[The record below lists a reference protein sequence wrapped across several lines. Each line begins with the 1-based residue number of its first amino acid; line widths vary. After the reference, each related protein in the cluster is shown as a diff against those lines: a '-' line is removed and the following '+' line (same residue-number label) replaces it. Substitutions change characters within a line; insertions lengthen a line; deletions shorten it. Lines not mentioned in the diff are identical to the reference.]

1 MDYLNSSFLIDGLL
15 ITKLSMAMFLGMVLG
30 IERLYAHKTASM
42 RTYALI
48 SMGSALFI
56 TLSIGVIET
65 YSGISSGIDPLR
77 VAAQIIA
84 AAGFFGAGIV
94 FFKDSN
100 KVSGMTT
107 AAGLWVSAGIGMACG
122 FGMFGMAIAATVL
135 TLFIFTVLWFI
146 EIRLKKTDFIS
157 HSDPNKYDNDE

>member
-1 MDYLNSSFLIDGLL
+1 MDYINSSFLIDGVLL
-15 ITKLSMAMFLGMVLG
+15 TKLVLAMVLGMILG

-42 RTYALI
+42 RTYALV
-48 SMGSALFI
+48 SMGSALFVI
-56 TLSIGVIET
+56 LSTSVLAAQGNT
-65 YSGISSGIDPLR
+65 TADPLR

-94 FFKDSN
+94 FFKDDN
-100 KVSGMTT
+100 KVTGMTT

-122 FGMFGMAIAATVL
+122 FGMFGIAIASTVL

-146 EIRLKKTDFIS
+146 ENRLKKTKFIS
-157 HSDPNKYDNDE
+157 ESNPEDYGK

>member
-1 MDYLNSSFLIDGLL
+1 MDYINSSFLIDGVLL
-15 ITKLSMAMFLGMVLG
+15 TKLVLAMVLGMILG

-42 RTYALI
+42 RTYALV
-48 SMGSALFI
+48 SMGSALFVI
-56 TLSIGVIET
+56 LSVSVLAMQGNVT
-65 YSGISSGIDPLR
+65 ADPLR

-94 FFKDSN
+94 FFKDDN
-100 KVSGMTT
+100 KITGMTT

-122 FGMFGMAIAATVL
+122 FGMFGIAIASTVL

-146 EIRLKKTDFIS
+146 ENRLKKTKFIS
-157 HSDPNKYDNDE
+157 ESNPEDYGK

>member
-1 MDYLNSSFLIDGLL
+1 MDYINSSFLIDGVLL
-15 ITKLSMAMFLGMVLG
+15 TKLVLAMVLGMILG

-42 RTYALI
+42 RTYALV
-48 SMGSALFI
+48 SMGSALFVI
-56 TLSIGVIET
+56 LSVSVLAMQGNT
-65 YSGISSGIDPLR
+65 TADPLR

-94 FFKDSN
+94 FFKDDN
-100 KVSGMTT
+100 KITGMTT

-122 FGMFGMAIAATVL
+122 FGMFGIAIASTVL

-146 EIRLKKTDFIS
+146 ENRLKKTKFIS
-157 HSDPNKYDNDE
+157 ESNPEDYGK

>member
-1 MDYLNSSFLIDGLL
+1 MDYINSSFLIDGVLL
-15 ITKLSMAMFLGMVLG
+15 TKLVLAMILGMILG

-42 RTYALI
+42 RTYALV
-48 SMGSALFI
+48 SMGSALFVI
-56 TLSIGVIET
+56 LSVSVLAMQGNT
-65 YSGISSGIDPLR
+65 TADPLR

-94 FFKDSN
+94 FFKDDN
-100 KVSGMTT
+100 KITGMTT

-122 FGMFGMAIAATVL
+122 FGMFGIAIASTVL

-146 EIRLKKTDFIS
+146 ENRLKKTKFIS
-157 HSDPNKYDNDE
+157 ESNPEDYGK

>member
-1 MDYLNSSFLIDGLL
+1 MDYINSSFLIDGALL
-15 ITKLSMAMFLGMVLG
+15 TKLVLAMVLGMILG

-42 RTYALI
+42 RTYALV

-56 TLSIGVIET
+56 ILSTSVLAAQGNT
-65 YSGISSGIDPLR
+65 TADPLR

-94 FFKDSN
+94 FFKDDN
-100 KVSGMTT
+100 KITGMTT

-122 FGMFGMAIAATVL
+122 FGMFGIAIASTVL

-146 EIRLKKTDFIS
+146 ENRLKKTKFIS
-157 HSDPNKYDNDE
+157 ESNPEDYGK

>member
-1 MDYLNSSFLIDGLL
+1 MDYINSSFLIDGVLL
-15 ITKLSMAMFLGMVLG
+15 TKLVLAMVLGMILG

-42 RTYALI
+42 RTYALV
-48 SMGSALFI
+48 SMGSALFVI
-56 TLSIGVIET
+56 LSTSVLAAQGNT
-65 YSGISSGIDPLR
+65 TADPLR

-94 FFKDSN
+94 FFKDDN
-100 KVSGMTT
+100 KITGMTT

-122 FGMFGMAIAATVL
+122 FGMFGIAIASTVL

-146 EIRLKKTDFIS
+146 ENRLKKTKFIS
-157 HSDPNKYDNDE
+157 ESNPEDYGK

>member
-1 MDYLNSSFLIDGLL
+1 MDYINSSFLIDGVLL
-15 ITKLSMAMFLGMVLG
+15 TKLVLAMVLGMILG

-42 RTYALI
+42 RTYALV

-56 TLSIGVIET
+56 ILSTSVLAAQGNT
-65 YSGISSGIDPLR
+65 TADPLR

-94 FFKDSN
+94 FFKDDN
-100 KVSGMTT
+100 KITGMTT

-122 FGMFGMAIAATVL
+122 FGMFGIAIASTVL

-146 EIRLKKTDFIS
+146 ENRLKKTKFIS
-157 HSDPNKYDNDE
+157 ESNPEDYGK

>member
-1 MDYLNSSFLIDGLL
+1 MDYINSSFLIDGVLL
-15 ITKLSMAMFLGMVLG
+15 TKLVLAMVLGMILG

-42 RTYALI
+42 RTYALV
-48 SMGSALFI
+48 SMGSALFVI
-56 TLSIGVIET
+56 LSVSVLAMQGNST
-65 YSGISSGIDPLR
+65 ADPLR

-94 FFKDSN
+94 FFKDDN
-100 KVSGMTT
+100 KITGMTT

-122 FGMFGMAIAATVL
+122 FGMFGIAIASTVL

-146 EIRLKKTDFIS
+146 ENRLKKTKFIS
-157 HSDPNKYDNDE
+157 ESNPEDYGK

>member
-1 MDYLNSSFLIDGLL
+1 MDYINSSFLIDGVLL
-15 ITKLSMAMFLGMVLG
+15 TKLVLAMVLGMILG

-42 RTYALI
+42 RTYALV
-48 SMGSALFI
+48 SMGSALFVI
-56 TLSIGVIET
+56 LSVSVLAMQGNT
-65 YSGISSGIDPLR
+65 TADPLR

-94 FFKDSN
+94 FFKDDN
-100 KVSGMTT
+100 KITGMTT

-122 FGMFGMAIAATVL
+122 FGMFGIAIASTVL

-146 EIRLKKTDFIS
+146 ENRLKKTKFIAES
-157 HSDPNKYDNDE
+157 NPEDYGK